1 MLSFLSLQTQ
11 ALKKLNIESDKK
23 VYKHLPPVNVNDS
36 VLEVNRLTRKDKRIT
51 SIGLSSIDAEPTLQK
66 YLKPSTPLEH
76 RLELNDLEEIRDE
89 NLDRN
94 QLANDNFQYF
104 YEVYRKYLDPTKS
117 STQQ

>member
-1 MLSFLSLQTQ
+1 MLFFLFTQ

-36 VLEVNRLTRKDKRIT
+36 VLEVNRYTRKDKRAPA
-51 SIGLSSIDAEPTLQK
+51 IGLSIDAEPTLQK
-66 YLKPSTPLEH
+66 YLKPSTPLEY
-76 RLELNDLEEIRDE
+76 RLELNDLEEICDE

-94 QLANDNFQYF
+94 QLANDNFQQF

-117 STQQ
+117 ST